1 MHYPIIFRLLS
12 AIVQVLILA
21 FVICLGI
28 AVYFG
33 HHLTVEVK
41 GFGISILVSAALA
54 GLFYYLGRNATK
66 RLFRKEAL
74 CIIGVGW
81 ILASALGAL
90 PYCFI
95 IPHCNPTDAFFE
107 SVSGFT
113 TTGATVFTDYENLM
127 PPSLLFWR
135 AFSQWIGG
143 LGVVVLFVAIVS
155 NLGAGAKVLFSNESS
170 GQSADID
177 DGSIRLGAKRIMN
190 YYMGISFACFV
201 SYMIAGMSWFDAIC
215 HMATTVSTGGFST
228 INAGVPGFNN
238 PLLEWFMILYMF
250 LGGFSFLLAIKFLR
264 TGWRAHKHALEGL
277 GYTLLFVLS
286 SLLLAAINYLTL
298 HERNL
303 HELFRDAAF
312 QVITIMT
319 TTGYATEDFAKWSV
333 LAKWLLLA
341 LMLIGGCSSSTAG
354 GIKVIRFIAAFRI
367 AAQSIEKTFRV
378 NVVRP
383 LRLNGRII
391 DDSSRDSLNS
401 FLILTA
407 LVIGFGI
414 IGFSIMQPEC
424 DIETGLSAVFACL
437 FNIGPGLGKVGPMEN
452 FSFLHDLTKFGL
464 SMLMLLGRL
473 ELYALLVLFSPSLW
487 RKFS

>member
-12 AIVQVLILA
+12 SIVQVLTLA
-21 FVICLGI
+21 FVICLGV

-33 HHLTVEVK
+33 HDLTRAVS
-41 GFGISILVSAALA
+41 GFGISILISATLAAL
-54 GLFYYLGRNATK
+54 FRYLGRNANH

-74 CIIGVGW
+74 SIIGVGW
-81 ILASALGAL
+81 VLASILGAL
-90 PYCFI
+90 PYYFI
-95 IPHCNPTDAFFE
+95 LQECNPADALFE

-113 TTGATVFTDYENLM
+113 TTGATVFSDYEHLL
-127 PPSLLFWR
+127 PHSLLFWR

-177 DGSIRLGAKRIMN
+177 DGSIKQGAKRIMN
-190 YYMGISFACFV
+190 YYIAISTACFIA
-201 SYMIAGMSWFDAIC
+201 YMVAGLSWFDAIC

-228 INAGVPGFNN
+228 LNAGVPGFEN
-238 PLLEWFMILYMF
+238 PLLEWFMILFMF

-264 TGWRAHKHALEGL
+264 SGWRAHKHALEGIA
-277 GYTLLFVLS
+277 YTLLFVLA
-286 SLLLAAINYLTL
+286 SLALAGINYITIG
-298 HERNL
+298 ERNL

-319 TTGYATEDFAKWSV
+319 TTGYATEDFAVWSV
-333 LAKWLLLA
+333 PAKWLLLG

-354 GIKVIRFIAAFRI
+354 GIKVIRFLAAFRI

-383 LRLNGRII
+383 LRLNGRVL
-391 DDSSRDSLNS
+391 DDTARDSLNS
-401 FLILTA
+401 FLVLTA
-407 LVIGFGI
+407 LVIFIGV
-414 IGFSIMQPEC
+414 IGFSLLQPDC

-452 FSFLHDLTKFGL
+452 FAFLHAYTKIGL
-464 SMLMLLGRL
+464 SVLMLLGRL